1 LNYLELPD
9 LNGFKI
15 RKNDGLNREVFPNW
29 NIMPNPKQELSTK
42 LYGNPQKLALK
53 YINSMMKIQV
63 DDDVETLDSLNL
75 EVIQI

>member
-1 LNYLELPD
+1 
-9 LNGFKI
+9 
-15 RKNDGLNREVFPNW
+15 
-29 NIMPNPKQELSTK
+29 MPNPKQELSTK